1 MQLGLIGYPLKN
13 GFSKAYF
20 ENKFKALNME
30 NASYENFPIE
40 DLKDFPLFLKMHPH
54 LDGLSCTIPHKQNI
68 ISFLNETDETASKIG
83 AVNCIKISKQTSEKP
98 YLKGYNT
105 DAYGFE
111 VSLKNFLNEAPIK
124 KALVFGIGG
133 AAKAIIYTL
142 QKMGIACTLVGREP
156 SKALDK
162 ISYSDLQEA
171 HFESHS
177 LLVHCSPLGMHPQ
190 IENLLPIPYEWVN
203 ENHFCYDLI
212 YNPDET
218 RFLEACR
225 KRGAKTK
232 NGLEMLHA
240 QAEMA
245 FDIWSGKI

>member
-1 MQLGLIGYPLKN
+1 MQLGLIGFPLKN

-20 ENKFKALNME
+20 ENKFRALNME
-30 NASYENFPIE
+30 NSSYENYPIE
-40 DLKDFPLFLKMHPH
+40 DILDFPTFLKAHPN
-54 LDGLSCTIPHKQNI
+54 LNGLSCTIPHKQNI
-68 ISFLNETDETASKIG
+68 ISFLNETDETAAKIG
-83 AVNCIKISKQTSEKP
+83 AVNCIKISKDSNGNS

-111 VSLKNFLNEAPIK
+111 VSLKNFLQQTHPQS
-124 KALVFGIGG
+124 ALVLGIGG

-142 QKMGIACTLVGREP
+142 QKLGIHCTLVGREH
-156 SKALDK
+156 SATQNK
-162 ISYSDLQEA
+162 ITYSNLNQA
-171 HFESHS
+171 HFEQHQ
-177 LLVHCSPLGMHPQ
+177 LIVNCSPVGMHPNP
-190 IENLLPIPYEWVN
+190 ENLVPIPYELIN

-225 KRGAKTK
+225 LRGAKTK

-245 FDIWSGKI
+245 FDIWSGRF